1 MTSIFLSYSR
11 ADRPKA
17 QVVAEALAAEGFSVW
32 WDKVLR
38 AGQTYDEVTEGML
51 RDADVV
57 VVLWSTVSVKSKW
70 VRAEATLGQRTSIL
84 IPAMIE
90 EAERPI
96 MFELTQS
103 ADLIGWDGDRNDPR
117 WKEFVID
124 IRRAAEHAK
133 PAVSVPV
140 PPPAPGQA
148 ADMTMELT
156 FWSSVKDSGD
166 KADFEAYLKRYPD
179 GHYSDLARN
188 RIAAMGRAEAKA
200 AAPPSVPPPPAP
212 PPPAPKPVTV
222 AAVAPAPTPAPPKP
236 APPRPQPAPAKASAA
251 APPQKKKSGSS
262 VPVMIGGLV
271 SILIAGWALS
281 MVLPG
286 QEDKADETGGPQT
299 ASSDTGPDP
308 TPAPE
313 VPTIEISSIAAADP
327 APETPIESPPEPAAP
342 PAPVCDACPAMVA
355 LSGGTFQMGSP
366 ATEAGREPIEG
377 PVHEVTVKSFSISKS
392 EITHAQWMACV
403 ADGGCNGHRPG
414 APSSDAMPVA
424 AISWRDA
431 TAYAEWLSE
440 ETGRT
445 YRLPTEAEWEY
456 AARGGTATAY
466 WWGDRFDGAK
476 APRDKIR
483 ETASL
488 PENPFGLQ
496 GMLGNV
502 SEWTQDCYVNGY
514 TDAPTDGSAVTSG
527 DCSRRV
533 VRGGSI
539 KSSPSAHRAAN
550 RARLSVTTR
559 DRQYGFRVVLEAE

>member
-1 MTSIFLSYSR
+1 MASIFLSYSR

-17 QVVAEALAAEGFSVW
+17 QVVAEVLAAEGFSVW

-133 PAVSVPV
+133 PAVAVPV

-236 APPRPQPAPAKASAA
+236 APPRPQPAPAKTSAA
-251 APPQKKKSGSS
+251 APPPKKKSGSS
-262 VPVMIGGLV
+262 VPVMIGGLI

-286 QEDKADETGGPQT
+286 QEDKTNETGGPQT
-299 ASSDTGPDP
+299 ASSDANTDA

-313 VPTIEISSIAAADP
+313 VPAIEIASVAAADL
-327 APETPIESPPEPAAP
+327 APETPIQPPPEPAAP

-355 LSGGTFQMGSP
+355 ISGGTFQMGSP
-366 ATEAGREPIEG
+366 AAEAGREPIEG
-377 PVHEVTVKSFSISKS
+377 PVHEVTVKNFSISKS

-403 ADGGCNGHRPG
+403 ADGGCKGHRPG

-431 TAYAEWLSE
+431 TAYAAWLSE

-466 WWGDRFDGAK
+466 WWGDRFDAAK

-483 ETASL
+483 EAASL

>member
-1 MTSIFLSYSR
+1 MAAIFLSYSR

-17 QVVAEALAAEGFSVW
+17 QVFAEALAAEGFSVW

-70 VRAEATLGQRTSIL
+70 VRTEATLGQRTSIL

-103 ADLIGWDGDRNDPR
+103 ADLIGWDGDREDPR

-124 IRRAAEHAK
+124 IRRAVEQAAPVEEK
-133 PAVSVPV
+133 PVAPA
-140 PPPAPGQA
+140 PAPGQA

-156 FWSSVKDSGD
+156 FWNSVKDSGD
-166 KADFEAYLKRYPD
+166 AADFEAYLRRYPD

-188 RIAAMGRAEAKA
+188 RIAAIARAEAKA
-200 AAPPSVPPPPAP
+200 AALAAPPPAP
-212 PPPAPKPVTV
+212 PPPPPPLPPPPPPPPPAPKV
-222 AAVAPAPTPAPPKP
+222 AAPAPKP
-236 APPRPQPAPAKASAA
+236 APPQPAPVKS
-251 APPQKKKSGSS
+251 APPPVKKSGSS
-262 VPVMIGGLV
+262 VPVMIGGV
-271 SILIAGWALS
+271 VAILIAGWGVSKL
-281 MVLPG
+281 LPNAP
-286 QEDKADETGGPQT
+286 EETAPVETSIVAEAETAPPEAPVIET
-299 ASSDTGPDP
+299 ASVEVA
-308 TPAPE
+308 PAE
-313 VPTIEISSIAAADP
+313 V
-327 APETPIESPPEPAAP
+327 ETPIETPPVPEPPA
-342 PAPVCDACPAMVA
+342 APVCDVCPAMVA
-355 LSGGTFQMGSP
+355 LPGGTFRMGSP
-366 ATEAGREPIEG
+366 TGEPGREPIEG
-377 PVHEVTVKSFSISKS
+377 PEHEVTVKAFSISKT
-392 EITHAQWMACV
+392 EITYAQWSACV
-403 ADGGCNGHRPG
+403 ADGGCGGYKPG
-414 APSSDAMPVA
+414 VPESVGMPVT

-431 TAYAEWLSE
+431 SAYAKWLSA

-456 AARGGTATAY
+456 AARGATSTPY
-466 WWGDRFDGAK
+466 WWGAKFDAAN
-476 APRDKIR
+476 APRDKLR
-483 ETASL
+483 EAASL

-502 SEWTQDCYVNGY
+502 SEWVEDCYVNGY
-514 TDAPTDGSAVTSG
+514 TDAPTDGSAVLSG

-533 VRGGSI
+533 VRGGSV

-550 RARLSVTTR
+550 RARLPVATR
-559 DRQYGFRVVLEAE
+559 DRQYGFRVVLTDE